1 MAVFCVRIFKMRTA
15 LAPYWIFM
23 TTTVQAAPI
32 SFEQMGLA
40 DTFLTSINALGYTQ
54 PTSVQSA
61 LIPSAL
67 SGGDWI
73 VASQTGSGKTAAFLL
88 PSLQK
93 ILNAVNSG
101 KNNPANAPFTLVLC
115 PTRELAQQ
123 VSTDAINLVK
133 NTRGLRIATIVG
145 GTSYFKQKQGLK
157 GAHLVVATPG
167 RLLDWVNQGGIN
179 LSQLQ
184 TLVLDEADRMLDLG
198 FTDEITA
205 IADACEHR
213 EQTLMFSATFT
224 PRETRLAGA
233 LMLNPQQIMLASV
246 TEKHTN
252 ITQHLQWAD
261 NSHHQQKLLMH
272 WLQDETL
279 DQAVVF
285 ASTQIDTERLADEL
299 VALGVSAA
307 SLHGAMPQMVRN
319 RRLDALRK
327 GKTKIL
333 VATDVAARGID
344 VPNITHVFNYGLP
357 MKAEDYVHR
366 IGRTGR
372 AGREGVAVT
381 FAQRSDA
388 FKIRQ
393 IERYIE
399 RKINVTQVAGLEP
412 QHKPEDYAAGRGG
425 KPAGRGGNGSGRGG
439 YSRDAGNG
447 YAGKARG
454 EYRGG
459 GRGDSRGDS
468 RGDARGDNR
477 GAHGARSDARPEG
490 RGFRSDARADTQGGY
505 RSEPRSEG
513 RFDSRPARPSG
524 DARDTRSA
532 RPEGRSE
539 YRAPANG
546 NRSDSRND
554 NRNPA
559 SPHARVRHE
568 SHLEKRSDGRF
579 HERSDARPA
588 QRASAGEEY
597 RPRREHHSKQG
608 ENKSYAKPAARPF
621 ANTARPA
628 GGQAKPRANRKPSF

>member
-1 MAVFCVRIFKMRTA
+1 
-15 LAPYWIFM
+15 M
-23 TTTVQAAPI
+23 TTTLQATPI
-32 SFEQMGLA
+32 SFEEMGLA

-54 PTSVQSA
+54 PTAVQSA
-61 LIPSAL
+61 LIPCAMA
-67 SGGDWI
+67 GGDWI

-88 PSLQK
+88 PSLQT
-93 ILNAVNSG
+93 ILTAVNSG
-101 KNNPANAPFTLVLC
+101 KNNSANAPFTLVLC

-123 VSTDAINLVK
+123 VSADAINLVK

-205 IADACEHR
+205 IAEACEHR

-233 LMLNPQQIMLASV
+233 LMLEPQQIMLASV
-246 TEKHTN
+246 SEKHTS

-285 ASTQIDTERLADEL
+285 ASTQIDCERLADEL
-299 VALGVSAA
+299 AGMGVSAA
-307 SLHGAMPQMVRN
+307 ALHGAMPQMVRN

-412 QHKPEDYAAGRGG
+412 QLKAEDFAGRGG
-425 KPAGRGGNGSGRGG
+425 KSAGRGGNGRGA

-447 YAGKARG
+447 YAGKPRG

-459 GRGDSRGDS
+459 GRGDSRGDTRSDS
-468 RGDARGDNR
+468 RGDAPR
-477 GAHGARSDARPEG
+477 GAHAARPEG
-490 RGFRSDARADTQGGY
+490 RGFRAEGRADTHGGY
-505 RSEPRSEG
+505 RNEPRSE
-513 RFDSRPARPSG
+513 
-524 DARDTRSA
+524 
-532 RPEGRSE
+532 
-539 YRAPANG
+539 YRGAPANG

-568 SHLEKRSDGRF
+568 SHLEKRADGRF
-579 HERSDARPA
+579 HERSDSRPA
-588 QRASAGEEY
+588 HRASTGEEY

-608 ENKSYAKPAARPF
+608 EKSYAKPAAARPF
-621 ANTARPA
+621 VNATRPA
-628 GGQAKPRANRKPSF
+628 ERTGQAKPRANRKPSF

>member
-1 MAVFCVRIFKMRTA
+1 
-15 LAPYWIFM
+15 M
-23 TTTVQAAPI
+23 TTTLQATPI
-32 SFEQMGLA
+32 SFEEMGLA

-54 PTSVQSA
+54 PTAVQSA
-61 LIPSAL
+61 LIPCAMA
-67 SGGDWI
+67 GGDWI

-93 ILNAVNSG
+93 ILTAVNSG

-123 VSTDAINLVK
+123 VSADAINLVK

-167 RLLDWVNQGGIN
+167 RLLDWINQGGIN

-205 IADACEHR
+205 IAEACEHR

-233 LMLNPQQIMLASV
+233 LMLEPQQIMLASV
-246 TEKHTN
+246 SEKHTS

-285 ASTQIDTERLADEL
+285 ASTQIDCERLADEL
-299 VALGVSAA
+299 AGMGVSAA
-307 SLHGAMPQMVRN
+307 ALHGAMPQMVRN

-412 QHKPEDYAAGRGG
+412 QLKAEDFAGRGG
-425 KPAGRGGNGSGRGG
+425 KSAGRGGNGRGA

-447 YAGKARG
+447 YAGKPRG

-459 GRGDSRGDS
+459 GRGDSRGDTRSDS
-468 RGDARGDNR
+468 RGDAPR
-477 GAHGARSDARPEG
+477 GARAARPEG
-490 RGFRSDARADTQGGY
+490 RGFRAEGRADTHGGY
-505 RSEPRSEG
+505 RNEPRSE
-513 RFDSRPARPSG
+513 
-524 DARDTRSA
+524 
-532 RPEGRSE
+532 
-539 YRAPANG
+539 YRGAPANG

-568 SHLEKRSDGRF
+568 SHLEKRADGRF
-579 HERSDARPA
+579 HERSDSRPA
-588 QRASAGEEY
+588 HRASTGEEY

-608 ENKSYAKPAARPF
+608 EKSYAKPAAARPF
-621 ANTARPA
+621 VNATRPA
-628 GGQAKPRANRKPSF
+628 GQAKPRANRKPSF

>member
-1 MAVFCVRIFKMRTA
+1 
-15 LAPYWIFM
+15 M
-23 TTTVQAAPI
+23 TTTLQTTPI
-32 SFEQMGLA
+32 SFEEMGLA
-40 DTFLTSINALGYTQ
+40 DSFLTSINALGYTQ
-54 PTSVQSA
+54 PTAVQSA
-61 LIPSAL
+61 LIPCAM

-88 PSLQK
+88 PTLQK
-93 ILNAVNSG
+93 ILNAVGSG
-101 KNNPANAPFTLVLC
+101 KNNPANAPFALVLC

-133 NTRGLRIATIVG
+133 STRGLRIATIVG

-198 FTDEITA
+198 FSDEITA

-233 LMLNPQQIMLASV
+233 LMLDPQQIMLASV
-246 TEKHTN
+246 SEKHTS

-272 WLQDETL
+272 WLQDEAL

-285 ASTQIDTERLADEL
+285 ASTQIDCERLADEL
-299 VALGVSAA
+299 ADMGVSAA
-307 SLHGAMPQMVRN
+307 ALHGAMPQMVRN

-412 QHKPEDYAAGRGG
+412 QLKAEDFASGRGG
-425 KPAGRGGNGSGRGG
+425 KPAGRGNGRGG
-439 YSRDAGNG
+439 Y
-447 YAGKARG
+447 AGKPRG

-459 GRGDSRGDS
+459 A
-468 RGDARGDNR
+468 RGDAPR
-477 GAHGARSDARPEG
+477 GAHGGHSDARPEG
-490 RGFRSDARADTQGGY
+490 RGFRAEGRADTHGGY
-505 RSEPRSEG
+505 RNEPRSEG
-513 RFDSRPARPSG
+513 R
-524 DARDTRSA
+524 
-532 RPEGRSE
+532 SE
-539 YRAPANG
+539 HRGAPANG
-546 NRSDSRND
+546 NRADSRND
-554 NRNPA
+554 NRNP
-559 SPHARVRHE
+559 SNPHTRVRHE
-568 SHLEKRSDGRF
+568 SHLEKHADGRF
-579 HERSDARPA
+579 HERSDARPKH
-588 QRASAGEEY
+588 RASAGEEY

-608 ENKSYAKPAARPF
+608 ENKSYAKPTARPF
-621 ANTARPA
+621 VNAASRTSERA
-628 GGQAKPRANRKPSF
+628 GQAKPRANRKPSF

>member
-1 MAVFCVRIFKMRTA
+1 
-15 LAPYWIFM
+15 M
-23 TTTVQAAPI
+23 TTTLQATPI
-32 SFEQMGLA
+32 SFEEMGLA

-54 PTSVQSA
+54 PTAVQSA
-61 LIPSAL
+61 LIPCAMA
-67 SGGDWI
+67 GGDWI

-93 ILNAVNSG
+93 ILTAVNSG

-123 VSTDAINLVK
+123 VSADAINLVK

-205 IADACEHR
+205 IAEACEHR

-233 LMLNPQQIMLASV
+233 LMLEPQQIMLASV
-246 TEKHTN
+246 SEKHTS

-285 ASTQIDTERLADEL
+285 ASTQIDCERLADEL
-299 VALGVSAA
+299 AGMGVSAA
-307 SLHGAMPQMVRN
+307 ALHGAMPQMVRN

-412 QHKPEDYAAGRGG
+412 QLKAEDFAGRGG
-425 KPAGRGGNGSGRGG
+425 KPAGRGSNGRGA

-447 YAGKARG
+447 YAGKPRG

-459 GRGDSRGDS
+459 GRGDSRGDTRSDS
-468 RGDARGDNR
+468 RGDAPR
-477 GAHGARSDARPEG
+477 GAHAARPEG
-490 RGFRSDARADTQGGY
+490 RADTHGGY
-505 RSEPRSEG
+505 RSGPRSEG
-513 RFDSRPARPSG
+513 RFDARSDSRPSRPSG
-524 DARDTRSA
+524 DFRDNRSA
-532 RPEGRSE
+532 RPAHTEGRSE
-539 YRAPANG
+539 YRGASANG

-568 SHLEKRSDGRF
+568 SHLEKRADGRF
-579 HERSDARPA
+579 HERSDSRPA
-588 QRASAGEEY
+588 HRASTGEEY

-608 ENKSYAKPAARPF
+608 EKSYAKPAARPF
-621 ANTARPA
+621 ANATRPA
-628 GGQAKPRANRKPSF
+628 GQAKPRANRKPSF

>member
-1 MAVFCVRIFKMRTA
+1 
-15 LAPYWIFM
+15 M
-23 TTTVQAAPI
+23 TTTLQATPI
-32 SFEQMGLA
+32 SFEEMGLA

-54 PTSVQSA
+54 PTAVQSA
-61 LIPSAL
+61 LIPCAMA
-67 SGGDWI
+67 GGDWI

-93 ILNAVNSG
+93 ILTAVNSG

-123 VSTDAINLVK
+123 VSADAINLVK

-205 IADACEHR
+205 IAEACEHR

-233 LMLNPQQIMLASV
+233 LMLEPQQIMLASV
-246 TEKHTN
+246 SEKHTS

-285 ASTQIDTERLADEL
+285 ASTQIDCERLADEL
-299 VALGVSAA
+299 AGMGVSAA
-307 SLHGAMPQMVRN
+307 ALHGAMPQMVRN

-412 QHKPEDYAAGRGG
+412 QLKAEDFAGRGG
-425 KPAGRGGNGSGRGG
+425 KSAGRGGNGRGA

-447 YAGKARG
+447 YAGKPRG

-459 GRGDSRGDS
+459 ARGDSRGDTRSDS
-468 RGDARGDNR
+468 RGDAPR
-477 GAHGARSDARPEG
+477 GARAARPEG
-490 RGFRSDARADTQGGY
+490 RGFRAEGRADTHGGY
-505 RSEPRSEG
+505 RNEPRSE
-513 RFDSRPARPSG
+513 
-524 DARDTRSA
+524 
-532 RPEGRSE
+532 
-539 YRAPANG
+539 YRGAPANG

-568 SHLEKRSDGRF
+568 SHLEKRADGRF
-579 HERSDARPA
+579 HERSDSRPA
-588 QRASAGEEY
+588 HRASTGEEY

-608 ENKSYAKPAARPF
+608 EKSYAKPAAARPF
-621 ANTARPA
+621 VNATRPA
-628 GGQAKPRANRKPSF
+628 ERTGQAKPRANRKPSF

>member
-1 MAVFCVRIFKMRTA
+1 
-15 LAPYWIFM
+15 M
-23 TTTVQAAPI
+23 TTTLQATPI
-32 SFEQMGLA
+32 SFEEMGLA

-54 PTSVQSA
+54 PTAVQSA
-61 LIPSAL
+61 LIPCAMA
-67 SGGDWI
+67 GGDWI

-93 ILNAVNSG
+93 ILTAVNSG

-123 VSTDAINLVK
+123 VSADAINLVK

-205 IADACEHR
+205 IAEACEHR

-233 LMLNPQQIMLASV
+233 LMLEPQQIMLASV
-246 TEKHTN
+246 SEKHTS

-285 ASTQIDTERLADEL
+285 ASTQIDCERLADEL
-299 VALGVSAA
+299 AGMGVSAA
-307 SLHGAMPQMVRN
+307 ALHGAMPQMVRN

-412 QHKPEDYAAGRGG
+412 QLKAEDFASGRGG
-425 KPAGRGGNGSGRGG
+425 KPTGRGGNGRGA

-447 YAGKARG
+447 YAGKPRG

-459 GRGDSRGDS
+459 GRGDSRGDTRSDS
-468 RGDARGDNR
+468 RGDAPR
-477 GAHGARSDARPEG
+477 GAHAARPEG
-490 RGFRSDARADTQGGY
+490 RGFRAEGRADTHGGY
-505 RSEPRSEG
+505 RNEPRSE
-513 RFDSRPARPSG
+513 
-524 DARDTRSA
+524 
-532 RPEGRSE
+532 
-539 YRAPANG
+539 YRGAPANG

-568 SHLEKRSDGRF
+568 SHLEKRADGRF
-579 HERSDARPA
+579 HERSDSRPA
-588 QRASAGEEY
+588 HRASTGEEY

-608 ENKSYAKPAARPF
+608 EKSYAKPSAASPF
-621 ANTARPA
+621 VNATRPA
-628 GGQAKPRANRKPSF
+628 GQAKPRANRKPSF

>member
-1 MAVFCVRIFKMRTA
+1 
-15 LAPYWIFM
+15 M
-23 TTTVQAAPI
+23 TTTLQATPI
-32 SFEQMGLA
+32 SFEEMGLA

-54 PTSVQSA
+54 PTAVQSA
-61 LIPSAL
+61 LIPCAMA
-67 SGGDWI
+67 GGDWI

-93 ILNAVNSG
+93 ILTAVNSG

-123 VSTDAINLVK
+123 VSADAINLVK

-205 IADACEHR
+205 IAEACEHR

-233 LMLNPQQIMLASV
+233 LMLEPQQIMLASV
-246 TEKHTN
+246 SEKHTS

-261 NSHHQQKLLMH
+261 NSHHQQKFLMH

-285 ASTQIDTERLADEL
+285 ASTQIDCERLADEL
-299 VALGVSAA
+299 AGMGVSAA
-307 SLHGAMPQMVRN
+307 ALHGAMPQMVRN

-412 QHKPEDYAAGRGG
+412 QLKAEDFAGRGG
-425 KPAGRGGNGSGRGG
+425 KSAGRGGNGRGA

-447 YAGKARG
+447 YAGKPRG

-459 GRGDSRGDS
+459 GRGDSRGDTRSDS
-468 RGDARGDNR
+468 RGDAPR
-477 GAHGARSDARPEG
+477 GARAARPEG
-490 RGFRSDARADTQGGY
+490 RGFRAEGRADTHGGY
-505 RSEPRSEG
+505 RNEPRSE
-513 RFDSRPARPSG
+513 
-524 DARDTRSA
+524 
-532 RPEGRSE
+532 
-539 YRAPANG
+539 YRGAPANG

-568 SHLEKRSDGRF
+568 SHLEKRADGRF
-579 HERSDARPA
+579 HERSDSRPA
-588 QRASAGEEY
+588 HRASTCEEY

-608 ENKSYAKPAARPF
+608 EKSYAKPAAARPF
-621 ANTARPA
+621 VNATRPA
-628 GGQAKPRANRKPSF
+628 ERTGQAKPRANRKPSF

>member
-1 MAVFCVRIFKMRTA
+1 
-15 LAPYWIFM
+15 M
-23 TTTVQAAPI
+23 TTTLQATPI
-32 SFEQMGLA
+32 SFEEMGLA

-54 PTSVQSA
+54 PTAVQSA
-61 LIPSAL
+61 LIPCAMA
-67 SGGDWI
+67 GGDWI

-93 ILNAVNSG
+93 ILTAVNSG

-123 VSTDAINLVK
+123 VSADAINLVK

-205 IADACEHR
+205 IAEACEHR

-233 LMLNPQQIMLASV
+233 LMLEPQQIMLASV
-246 TEKHTN
+246 SEKHTS

-272 WLQDETL
+272 WLQDDTL

-285 ASTQIDTERLADEL
+285 ASTQIDCERLADEL
-299 VALGVSAA
+299 AGMGVSAA
-307 SLHGAMPQMVRN
+307 ALHGAMPQMVRN

-412 QHKPEDYAAGRGG
+412 QLKAEDFASGRGG
-425 KPAGRGGNGSGRGG
+425 KPAGRSNSRG
-439 YSRDAGNG
+439 G
-447 YAGKARG
+447 YAGKPRG
-454 EYRGG
+454 EYRTGA
-459 GRGDSRGDS
+459 
-468 RGDARGDNR
+468 RGDAPR
-477 GAHGARSDARPEG
+477 GAHGGHGSRPDTRPEG
-490 RGFRSDARADTQGGY
+490 RGFRAEGRADTHGGY
-505 RSEPRSEG
+505 RNEPRSEG
-513 RFDSRPARPSG
+513 R
-524 DARDTRSA
+524 
-532 RPEGRSE
+532 SE
-539 YRAPANG
+539 YRGAPANG

-554 NRNPA
+554 NRNPS
-559 SPHARVRHE
+559 SPHTRVRHE
-568 SHLEKRSDGRF
+568 SHLEKHADGRF
-579 HERSDARPA
+579 HERSDARPKH
-588 QRASAGEEY
+588 RASAGEEY

-608 ENKSYAKPAARPF
+608 EKSYVKPAARPF
-621 ANTARPA
+621 ANTARPT
-628 GGQAKPRANRKPSF
+628 GQAKPRANRKPSF

>member
-1 MAVFCVRIFKMRTA
+1 
-15 LAPYWIFM
+15 M
-23 TTTVQAAPI
+23 TTTLQATPI
-32 SFEQMGLA
+32 SFEEMGLA

-54 PTSVQSA
+54 PTAVQSA
-61 LIPSAL
+61 LIPCAMA
-67 SGGDWI
+67 GGDWI

-93 ILNAVNSG
+93 ILTAVNSG

-123 VSTDAINLVK
+123 VSADAINLVK

-205 IADACEHR
+205 IAEACEHR

-233 LMLNPQQIMLASV
+233 LMLEPQQIMLASV
-246 TEKHTN
+246 SEKHTS

-285 ASTQIDTERLADEL
+285 ASTQIDCERLADEL
-299 VALGVSAA
+299 AGMGVSAA
-307 SLHGAMPQMVRN
+307 ALHGAMPQMVRN

-357 MKAEDYVHR
+357 MKAEDCVHR

-412 QHKPEDYAAGRGG
+412 QLKAEDFAGRGG
-425 KPAGRGGNGSGRGG
+425 KSAGRGGNGRGA

-447 YAGKARG
+447 YAGKPRG

-459 GRGDSRGDS
+459 GRGDSRGDTRSDS
-468 RGDARGDNR
+468 RGDAPR
-477 GAHGARSDARPEG
+477 GARAARPEG
-490 RGFRSDARADTQGGY
+490 RGFRAEGRADTHGGY
-505 RSEPRSEG
+505 RNEPRSE
-513 RFDSRPARPSG
+513 
-524 DARDTRSA
+524 
-532 RPEGRSE
+532 
-539 YRAPANG
+539 YRGAPANG

-568 SHLEKRSDGRF
+568 SHLEKRADGRF
-579 HERSDARPA
+579 HERSDSRPA
-588 QRASAGEEY
+588 HRASTGEEY

-608 ENKSYAKPAARPF
+608 EKSYAKPAAARPF
-621 ANTARPA
+621 VNATRPA
-628 GGQAKPRANRKPSF
+628 ERTGQAKPRANRKPSF

>member
-1 MAVFCVRIFKMRTA
+1 
-15 LAPYWIFM
+15 M
-23 TTTVQAAPI
+23 TTTLQAAPI

-40 DTFLTSINALGYTQ
+40 DSFLTSIQALGYTQ

-61 LIPSAL
+61 LIPSAM

-73 VASQTGSGKTAAFLL
+73 VASRTGSGKTAAFLL
-88 PSLQK
+88 PALQK
-93 ILNAVNSG
+93 IINATSGG
-101 KNNPANAPFTLVLC
+101 KNNPANAPFALVLC

-123 VSTDAINLVK
+123 VAADAINLVK
-133 NTRGLRIATIVG
+133 NTRGLRIATVVG
-145 GTSYFKQKQGLK
+145 GSSYFKQKQGLK

-167 RLLDWVNQGGIN
+167 RLLDWVQQGGIN

-184 TLVLDEADRMLDLG
+184 TLILDEADRMLDLG

-224 PRETRLAGA
+224 PRETRLAAA
-233 LMLNPQQIMLASV
+233 LMIDPQEIMLASV

-272 WLQDETL
+272 WLQDETM

-299 VALGVSAA
+299 VAMGISAA

-344 VPNITHVFNYGLP
+344 VPTVTHVFNYGLP

-381 FAQRSDA
+381 FAQRSDG

-393 IERYIE
+393 IERYINS
-399 RKINVTQVAGLEP
+399 KINVTQVAGLEP
-412 QHKPEDYAAGRGG
+412 QTSPEESRGRDNKGGARGG
-425 KPAGRGGNGSGRGG
+425 RNDRSRDQRGGRDAARGG
-439 YSRDAGNG
+439 YGQSRFEGRTDARPA
-447 YAGKARG
+447 YRG
-454 EYRGG
+454 E
-459 GRGDSRGDS
+459 
-468 RGDARGDNR
+468 ART
-477 GAHGARSDARPEG
+477 DARPERTERSG
-490 RGFRSDARADTQGGY
+490 AGFAAPQSTDRTRQRHAAPT
-505 RSEPRSEG
+505 EK
-513 RFDSRPARPSG
+513 RFDAPRPA
-524 DARDTRSA
+524 
-532 RPEGRSE
+532 
-539 YRAPANG
+539 N
-546 NRSDSRND
+546 
-554 NRNPA
+554 
-559 SPHARVRHE
+559 
-568 SHLEKRSDGRF
+568 
-579 HERSDARPA
+579 
-588 QRASAGEEY
+588 RASAGEEY

-608 ENKSYAKPAARPF
+608 EGRSFAKPAGKSF
-621 ANTARPA
+621 ANAPRSNST

>member
-1 MAVFCVRIFKMRTA
+1 
-15 LAPYWIFM
+15 M
-23 TTTVQAAPI
+23 TTTLQATPMT
-32 SFEQMGLA
+32 FEQMGLA

-54 PTSVQSA
+54 PTAVQSA

-93 ILNAVNSG
+93 IVNALGNG

-272 WLQDETL
+272 WLKDESL
-279 DQAVVF
+279 VQAVVF
-285 ASTQIDTERLADEL
+285 ASTQVETERLADEL
-299 VALGVSAA
+299 VAMGVSAA

-319 RRLDALRK
+319 RRLDALRN
-327 GKTKIL
+327 GRTKVL

-344 VPNITHVFNYGLP
+344 VPTVTHVFNYGLP

-393 IERYIE
+393 IERYINS
-399 RKINVTQVAGLEP
+399 KINVTQVAGLEP
-412 QHKPEDYAAGRGG
+412 QHKAEDYANTRG
-425 KPAGRGGNGSGRGG
+425 KPAARGGNSRGG
-439 YSRDAGNG
+439 YSRDSSNG
-447 YAGKARG
+447 YAGKPRGEFRSGGRSDTRSDSRGERSEPRG
-454 EYRGG
+454 EYRGA
-459 GRGDSRGDS
+459 DSRS
-468 RGDARGDNR
+468 
-477 GAHGARSDARPEG
+477 ARPDS
-490 RGFRSDARADTQGGY
+490 RGFRSDART
-505 RSEPRSEG
+505 
-513 RFDSRPARPSG
+513 DSRPAR
-524 DARDTRSA
+524 
-532 RPEGRSE
+532 SE
-539 YRAPANG
+539 HRGAPANG
-546 NRSDSRND
+546 NRVDSRND
-554 NRNPA
+554 NRSA
-559 SPHARVRHE
+559 ATPHARVRHD
-568 SHLEKRSDGRF
+568 SPFEKRPEGRYS
-579 HERSDARPA
+579 ERSDARPA

-608 ENKSYAKPAARPF
+608 EGSSYAKPASRPF

>member
-1 MAVFCVRIFKMRTA
+1 
-15 LAPYWIFM
+15 M
-23 TTTVQAAPI
+23 TTTLQATPI
-32 SFEQMGLA
+32 SFEEMGLA

-54 PTSVQSA
+54 PTAVQSA
-61 LIPSAL
+61 LIPCAMA
-67 SGGDWI
+67 GGDWI

-93 ILNAVNSG
+93 ILTAVNSG

-123 VSTDAINLVK
+123 VSADAINLVK

-205 IADACEHR
+205 IAEACEHR

-233 LMLNPQQIMLASV
+233 LMLEPQQIMLASV
-246 TEKHTN
+246 SEKHTS

-285 ASTQIDTERLADEL
+285 ASTQIDCERLADEL
-299 VALGVSAA
+299 AGMGVSAA
-307 SLHGAMPQMVRN
+307 ALHGAMPQMVRN

-412 QHKPEDYAAGRGG
+412 QLKAEDFAGRGG
-425 KPAGRGGNGSGRGG
+425 KSAGRGGNGRGA

-447 YAGKARG
+447 YAGKPRG

-459 GRGDSRGDS
+459 ARGDSRGDTRSDS
-468 RGDARGDNR
+468 RGDAPR
-477 GAHGARSDARPEG
+477 GARAARPEG
-490 RGFRSDARADTQGGY
+490 RGFRAEGRADTHGGY
-505 RSEPRSEG
+505 RNEPRSE
-513 RFDSRPARPSG
+513 
-524 DARDTRSA
+524 
-532 RPEGRSE
+532 
-539 YRAPANG
+539 YRGAPANG

-568 SHLEKRSDGRF
+568 SHLEKRADGRF
-579 HERSDARPA
+579 HERSDSRPA
-588 QRASAGEEY
+588 HRASTGEEY

-608 ENKSYAKPAARPF
+608 EKSYAKPAAARPF
-621 ANTARPA
+621 VNATRPA
-628 GGQAKPRANRKPSF
+628 GQAKPRANRKPSF

>member
-1 MAVFCVRIFKMRTA
+1 
-15 LAPYWIFM
+15 M
-23 TTTVQAAPI
+23 TTTLQATPI
-32 SFEQMGLA
+32 SFEEMGLA

-54 PTSVQSA
+54 PTAVQSA
-61 LIPSAL
+61 LIPCAMA
-67 SGGDWI
+67 GGDWI

-93 ILNAVNSG
+93 ILTAVNSG

-123 VSTDAINLVK
+123 VSADAINLVK

-205 IADACEHR
+205 IAEACEHR

-233 LMLNPQQIMLASV
+233 LMLEPQQIMLASV
-246 TEKHTN
+246 SEKHTS

-285 ASTQIDTERLADEL
+285 ASTQIDCERLADEL
-299 VALGVSAA
+299 AGMGVSAA
-307 SLHGAMPQMVRN
+307 ALHGAIPQMVRN

-412 QHKPEDYAAGRGG
+412 QLKAEDFAGRGG
-425 KPAGRGGNGSGRGG
+425 KSAGRGGNGRGA

-447 YAGKARG
+447 YAGKPRG

-459 GRGDSRGDS
+459 GRGDSRGDTRSDS
-468 RGDARGDNR
+468 RGDAPR
-477 GAHGARSDARPEG
+477 GARAARPEG
-490 RGFRSDARADTQGGY
+490 RGFRAEGRADTHGGY
-505 RSEPRSEG
+505 RNEPRSE
-513 RFDSRPARPSG
+513 
-524 DARDTRSA
+524 
-532 RPEGRSE
+532 
-539 YRAPANG
+539 YRGAPANG

-568 SHLEKRSDGRF
+568 SHLEKRADGRF
-579 HERSDARPA
+579 HERSDSLPA
-588 QRASAGEEY
+588 HRASTGEEY

-608 ENKSYAKPAARPF
+608 EKSYAKPAAARPF
-621 ANTARPA
+621 VNATRPA
-628 GGQAKPRANRKPSF
+628 ERTGQAKPRANRKPSF

>member
-1 MAVFCVRIFKMRTA
+1 
-15 LAPYWIFM
+15 M
-23 TTTVQAAPI
+23 TTTLQATPI
-32 SFEQMGLA
+32 SFEEMGLA

-54 PTSVQSA
+54 PTAVQSA
-61 LIPSAL
+61 LIPCAMA
-67 SGGDWI
+67 GGDWI

-93 ILNAVNSG
+93 ILTAVNSG

-123 VSTDAINLVK
+123 VSADAINLVK

-205 IADACEHR
+205 IAEACEHR

-233 LMLNPQQIMLASV
+233 LMLEPQQIMLASV
-246 TEKHTN
+246 SEKHTS

-285 ASTQIDTERLADEL
+285 ASTQIDCERLADEL
-299 VALGVSAA
+299 AGMGVSAA
-307 SLHGAMPQMVRN
+307 ALHGAMPQMVRN

-412 QHKPEDYAAGRGG
+412 QLKAEDFAGRGG
-425 KPAGRGGNGSGRGG
+425 KSAGRGGNGRGA

-447 YAGKARG
+447 YAGKPRG

-459 GRGDSRGDS
+459 GRGDSRGDTRSDS
-468 RGDARGDNR
+468 RGDAPR
-477 GAHGARSDARPEG
+477 GARAARPEG
-490 RGFRSDARADTQGGY
+490 RGFRAEGRADTHGGY
-505 RSEPRSEG
+505 HNEPRSE
-513 RFDSRPARPSG
+513 
-524 DARDTRSA
+524 
-532 RPEGRSE
+532 
-539 YRAPANG
+539 YRGAPANG

-568 SHLEKRSDGRF
+568 SHLEKRADGRF
-579 HERSDARPA
+579 HERSDSRPA
-588 QRASAGEEY
+588 HRASTGEEY

-608 ENKSYAKPAARPF
+608 EKSYAKPAAARPF
-621 ANTARPA
+621 VNATRPA
-628 GGQAKPRANRKPSF
+628 ERTGQAKPRANRKPSF

>member
-1 MAVFCVRIFKMRTA
+1 
-15 LAPYWIFM
+15 M
-23 TTTVQAAPI
+23 TTTLQATPI
-32 SFEQMGLA
+32 SFEEMGLA

-54 PTSVQSA
+54 PTAVQSA
-61 LIPSAL
+61 LIPCAMA
-67 SGGDWI
+67 GGDWI

-93 ILNAVNSG
+93 ILTAVNSG

-123 VSTDAINLVK
+123 VSADAINLVK

-205 IADACEHR
+205 IAEACEHR

-233 LMLNPQQIMLASV
+233 LMLEPQQIMLASV
-246 TEKHTN
+246 SEKHTS

-285 ASTQIDTERLADEL
+285 ASTQIDCERLADEL
-299 VALGVSAA
+299 AGMGVSAA
-307 SLHGAMPQMVRN
+307 ALHGAMPQMVRN

-412 QHKPEDYAAGRGG
+412 QLKAEDFAGRGG
-425 KPAGRGGNGSGRGG
+425 KSAGRGGNGRGA

-447 YAGKARG
+447 YAGKPRG

-459 GRGDSRGDS
+459 GRGDSRGDTRSDS
-468 RGDARGDNR
+468 RGDAPR
-477 GAHGARSDARPEG
+477 GAHAARPEG
-490 RGFRSDARADTQGGY
+490 RGFRAEGRADTHGGY
-505 RSEPRSEG
+505 RNEPRSE
-513 RFDSRPARPSG
+513 
-524 DARDTRSA
+524 
-532 RPEGRSE
+532 
-539 YRAPANG
+539 YRGAPANG
-546 NRSDSRND
+546 NRSDSRNDNRSDSRNDNRND

-568 SHLEKRSDGRF
+568 SHLEKRADGRF
-579 HERSDARPA
+579 HERSDSRPA
-588 QRASAGEEY
+588 HRASTGEEY

-608 ENKSYAKPAARPF
+608 EKSYAKPAAARPF
-621 ANTARPA
+621 VNATRPA
-628 GGQAKPRANRKPSF
+628 ERTGQAKPRANRKPSF

>member
-1 MAVFCVRIFKMRTA
+1 
-15 LAPYWIFM
+15 M
-23 TTTVQAAPI
+23 TTTLQATPI
-32 SFEQMGLA
+32 SFEEMGLA

-54 PTSVQSA
+54 PTAVQSA
-61 LIPSAL
+61 LIPCAMA
-67 SGGDWI
+67 GGDWI

-93 ILNAVNSG
+93 ILTAVNSG

-123 VSTDAINLVK
+123 VSADAINLVK

-167 RLLDWVNQGGIN
+167 RLLDWINQGGIN

-205 IADACEHR
+205 IAEACEHR

-233 LMLNPQQIMLASV
+233 LMLEPQQIMLASV
-246 TEKHTN
+246 SEKHTS

-285 ASTQIDTERLADEL
+285 ASTQIDCERLADEL
-299 VALGVSAA
+299 AGMGVSAA
-307 SLHGAMPQMVRN
+307 ALHGAMPQMVRN

-412 QHKPEDYAAGRGG
+412 QLKAEDFAGRGG
-425 KPAGRGGNGSGRGG
+425 KSAGRGGNGRGA

-447 YAGKARG
+447 YAGKPRG

-459 GRGDSRGDS
+459 GRGDSRGDTRSDS
-468 RGDARGDNR
+468 RGDAPR
-477 GAHGARSDARPEG
+477 GARAARPEG
-490 RGFRSDARADTQGGY
+490 RGFRAEGRADTHGGY
-505 RSEPRSEG
+505 RNEPRSE
-513 RFDSRPARPSG
+513 
-524 DARDTRSA
+524 
-532 RPEGRSE
+532 
-539 YRAPANG
+539 YRGAPANG

-568 SHLEKRSDGRF
+568 SHLEKRADGRF
-579 HERSDARPA
+579 HERSDSRPA
-588 QRASAGEEY
+588 HRASTGEEY

-608 ENKSYAKPAARPF
+608 EKSYAKPAAARPF
-621 ANTARPA
+621 VNATRPA
-628 GGQAKPRANRKPSF
+628 ERTGQAKPRANRKPSF

>member
-1 MAVFCVRIFKMRTA
+1 MNVRLFCEHTCILCVLAKTKHIA
-15 LAPYWIFM
+15 LAPFWIFM
-23 TTTVQAAPI
+23 TTTLQTAPI
-32 SFEQMGLA
+32 SFEEMGLA
-40 DTFLTSINALGYTQ
+40 DSFLASIKALGYTQ
-54 PTSVQSA
+54 PTAVQSA
-61 LIPSAL
+61 LIPCAM

-88 PSLQK
+88 PTLQK
-93 ILNAVNSG
+93 ILNTVNSG
-101 KNNPANAPFTLVLC
+101 KNNPANAPFALVLC

-133 NTRGLRIATIVG
+133 STRGLRIATIVG

-198 FTDEITA
+198 FSEEISA

-233 LMLNPQQIMLASV
+233 LMLDPQQIMLASV
-246 TEKHTN
+246 TEKHAS

-272 WLQDETL
+272 WLQDENL

-285 ASTQIDTERLADEL
+285 ASTQIDCESLADEL
-299 VALGVSAA
+299 VGMGVSAA
-307 SLHGAMPQMVRN
+307 ALHGAMPQMVRN

-344 VPNITHVFNYGLP
+344 VPSITHVFNYGLP

-381 FAQRSDA
+381 FAQRTDA

-412 QHKPEDYAAGRGG
+412 QLKAEDFAGRGG
-425 KPAGRGGNGSGRGG
+425 KSAGRGNSRG
-439 YSRDAGNG
+439 G
-447 YAGKARG
+447 YAGKPRG
-454 EYRGG
+454 EYRSG
-459 GRGDSRGDS
+459 GRGDSRGDAP
-468 RGDARGDNR
+468 RGT
-477 GAHGARSDARPEG
+477 HGGHGSRSDARAEG
-490 RGFRSDARADTQGGY
+490 RGFRAEGRADTHGGY
-505 RSEPRSEG
+505 RNE
-513 RFDSRPARPSG
+513 
-524 DARDTRSA
+524 TRT
-532 RPEGRSE
+532 EGRSE
-539 YRAPANG
+539 YRGAPVNG
-546 NRSDSRND
+546 HHADSRD
-554 NRNPA
+554 NRNP
-559 SPHARVRHE
+559 SRPHTRVRHE
-568 SHLEKRSDGRF
+568 SHLEKHADGRF
-579 HERSDARPA
+579 HERSDARPKH
-588 QRASAGEEY
+588 RASAGEEY
-597 RPRREHHSKQG
+597 RPRREHHSKQDDH
-608 ENKSYAKPAARPF
+608 KSYVKP
-621 ANTARPA
+621 TARSFDHTARTTERA
-628 GGQAKPRANRKPSF
+628 GHAKPRANRKPSF

>member
-1 MAVFCVRIFKMRTA
+1 
-15 LAPYWIFM
+15 M
-23 TTTVQAAPI
+23 TTTLQATPI
-32 SFEQMGLA
+32 SFEEMGLA

-54 PTSVQSA
+54 PTAVQSA
-61 LIPSAL
+61 LIPCAMA
-67 SGGDWI
+67 GGDWI

-93 ILNAVNSG
+93 ILTAVNSG

-123 VSTDAINLVK
+123 VSADAINLVK

-205 IADACEHR
+205 IAEACEHR

-233 LMLNPQQIMLASV
+233 LMLEPQQIMLASV
-246 TEKHTN
+246 SEKHTS

-285 ASTQIDTERLADEL
+285 ASTQIDCERLADEL
-299 VALGVSAA
+299 AGMGVSAA
-307 SLHGAMPQMVRN
+307 ALHGAMPQMVRN

-412 QHKPEDYAAGRGG
+412 QLKAEDFAGRGG
-425 KPAGRGGNGSGRGG
+425 KSAGRGGNGRGA

-447 YAGKARG
+447 YAGKPRG

-459 GRGDSRGDS
+459 ARGDSRGDTRSDS
-468 RGDARGDNR
+468 RGDAPR
-477 GAHGARSDARPEG
+477 GARAARPEG
-490 RGFRSDARADTQGGY
+490 RGFRAEGRADTHGGY
-505 RSEPRSEG
+505 HNEPRSE
-513 RFDSRPARPSG
+513 
-524 DARDTRSA
+524 
-532 RPEGRSE
+532 
-539 YRAPANG
+539 YRGAPANG

-568 SHLEKRSDGRF
+568 SHLEKRADGRF
-579 HERSDARPA
+579 HERSDSRPA
-588 QRASAGEEY
+588 HRASTGEEY

-608 ENKSYAKPAARPF
+608 EKSYAKPAAARPF
-621 ANTARPA
+621 VNATRPA
-628 GGQAKPRANRKPSF
+628 ERTGQAKPRANRKPSF

>member
-1 MAVFCVRIFKMRTA
+1 
-15 LAPYWIFM
+15 M
-23 TTTVQAAPI
+23 TTTLQATPI
-32 SFEQMGLA
+32 SFEEMGLA

-54 PTSVQSA
+54 PTAVQSA
-61 LIPSAL
+61 LIPCAMA
-67 SGGDWI
+67 GGDWI

-93 ILNAVNSG
+93 ILTAVNSG

-123 VSTDAINLVK
+123 VSADAINLVK

-205 IADACEHR
+205 IAEACEHR

-233 LMLNPQQIMLASV
+233 LMLEPQQIMLASV
-246 TEKHTN
+246 SEKHTS

-285 ASTQIDTERLADEL
+285 ASTQIDCERLADEL
-299 VALGVSAA
+299 AGMGVSAA
-307 SLHGAMPQMVRN
+307 ALHGAMPQMVRN

-412 QHKPEDYAAGRGG
+412 QLKAEDFAGRGG
-425 KPAGRGGNGSGRGG
+425 KPAGRGGNGRGA

-447 YAGKARG
+447 YAGKPRG

-459 GRGDSRGDS
+459 ARGDSRGDTRSDS
-468 RGDARGDNR
+468 RGDAPR
-477 GAHGARSDARPEG
+477 GARAARPEG
-490 RGFRSDARADTQGGY
+490 RGFRAEGRADTHGGY
-505 RSEPRSEG
+505 HNEPRSE
-513 RFDSRPARPSG
+513 
-524 DARDTRSA
+524 
-532 RPEGRSE
+532 
-539 YRAPANG
+539 YRGAPANG

-568 SHLEKRSDGRF
+568 SHLEKRADGRF
-579 HERSDARPA
+579 HERSDSRPA
-588 QRASAGEEY
+588 HRASTGEEY

-608 ENKSYAKPAARPF
+608 EKSYAKPAAARPF
-621 ANTARPA
+621 VNATRPA
-628 GGQAKPRANRKPSF
+628 ERTGQAKPRANRKPSF